1 MSRKD
6 YERLCSELDN
16 TRQKDHP
23 RAYDT
28 LSQEGREALQDWI
41 ERAIQ
46 PAPKADERHSSYGLK
61 HEYERETTVFVSHA
75 QFKGAMLMA
84 GYLPTEKGEQ
94 NWHFKIKPTYDEKSF
109 SPDVASPNKRLHL
122 PAYRSTP
129 DGEQDPGLKALV
141 QKVLASHR
149 GDDTYAVMS

>member
-23 RAYDT
+23 YAYDT
-28 LSQEGREALQDWI
+28 LSHEEREALQYWI

-46 PAPKADERHSSYGLK
+46 PALKADERHSSYGLK
-61 HEYERETTVFVSHA
+61 REYERETKLHVSHA
-75 QFKGAMLMA
+75 QFKGAMLIA

-94 NWHFKIKPTYDEKSF
+94 NWHFKIKPAYDEKSF
-109 SPDVASPNKRLHL
+109 SLDVASQNKRLRL

-129 DGEQDPGLKALV
+129 QGQQDPGLNALV
-141 QKVLASHR
+141 QKVLTSHR
-149 GDDTYAVMS
+149 GDDTYGVMI

>member
-23 RAYDT
+23 HAYDT
-28 LSQEGREALQDWI
+28 LSQEEREALQYWI

-46 PAPKADERHSSYGLK
+46 PALKADERHSSYGLK
-61 HEYERETTVFVSHA
+61 HEYERETTLYVSHA
-75 QFKGAMLMA
+75 QFKGAMLVA
-84 GYLPTEKGEQ
+84 GYLPTEHGEQ
-94 NWHFKIKPTYDEKSF
+94 NWHFKIKPTYAEKSA
-109 SPDVASPNKRLHL
+109 SHDVASQNKRLRI

-129 DGEQDPGLKALV
+129 QGEQDPELNALV
-141 QKVLASHR
+141 HKARASHR
-149 GDDTYAVMS
+149 GNDTYAVMS

>member
-23 RAYDT
+23 HAYDT
-28 LSQEGREALQDWI
+28 LSQEEREALQYWI

-46 PAPKADERHSSYGLK
+46 PALKADEGHSSYGLK
-61 HEYERETTVFVSHA
+61 HEYERETKLFVSHA
-75 QFKGAMLMA
+75 QFKGAMLIA

-94 NWHFKIKPTYDEKSF
+94 NWHFKIKPAYDEKSF
-109 SPDVASPNKRLHL
+109 SHDVASQNKRLHL

-129 DGEQDPGLKALV
+129 QGELDPGLNALV

-149 GDDTYAVMS
+149 GDDTYGVMI